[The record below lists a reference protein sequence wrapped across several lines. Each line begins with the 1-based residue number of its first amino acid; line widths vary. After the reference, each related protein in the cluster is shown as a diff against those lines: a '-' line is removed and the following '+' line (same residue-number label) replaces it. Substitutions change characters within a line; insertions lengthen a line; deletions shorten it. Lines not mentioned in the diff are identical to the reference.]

1 MQTKIPPPIVTLIFI
16 GILYLSNS
24 LITPFELA
32 YQSVIGIFL
41 ILSGLGI
48 LIASVRVFRKVGTT
62 VNPVDPNQA
71 SMLVV
76 EGPFTFSRN
85 PMYLGMS
92 EMLIGFGF
100 IFGAWLTLPI
110 VALFIIYITIFQIL
124 PEEVVMKEKFADYDE
139 YCSKVRRWI

>member
-1 MQTKIPPPIVTLIFI
+1 MQTKIPPPIVTLIFV

-24 LITPFELA
+24 LITPFDLA

-62 VNPVDPNQA
+62 VNPVDPDQA

-110 VALFIIYITIFQIL
+110 VALFMIYITIFQIL
-124 PEEVVMKEKFADYDE
+124 PEEAVMKEKNLALN
-139 YCSKVRRWI
+139 VQ

>member
-1 MQTKIPPPIVTLIFI
+1 MQTKIPPPIVTLTFV

-62 VNPVDPNQA
+62 VNPVDPDQA

-110 VALFIIYITIFQIL
+110 VALFMIYITIFQIL
-124 PEEVVMKEKFADYDE
+124 PEEAVMKEKFADYDK

>member
-1 MQTKIPPPIVTLIFI
+1 MQTKIPPPIVTLIFV

-62 VNPVDPNQA
+62 VNPVDPDQA

-110 VALFIIYITIFQIL
+110 VALFMIYITIFQIL
-124 PEEVVMKEKFADYDE
+124 PEEAVMKEKFADYDK

>member
-124 PEEVVMKEKFADYDE
+124 PEEEVMKEKFENYDE

>member
-1 MQTKIPPPIVTLIFI
+1 MQTKIPPPIVTLIFV
-16 GILYLSNS
+16 GVLYLSNS

-62 VNPVDPNQA
+62 VNPVDPDQA

-110 VALFIIYITIFQIL
+110 VALFMIYITIFQIL
-124 PEEVVMKEKFADYDE
+124 PEEAVMKEKFADYDK

>member
-32 YQSVIGIFL
+32 YQSLIGIFL

-110 VALFIIYITIFQIL
+110 VALFMIYITIFQIL
-124 PEEVVMKEKFADYDE
+124 PEELVMKEKFENYDE

>member
-1 MQTKIPPPIVTLIFI
+1 MQTKIPPPIVTLIFV

-62 VNPVDPNQA
+62 VNPVDPDQA

-110 VALFIIYITIFQIL
+110 VALFMIYITIFQIL
-124 PEEVVMKEKFADYDE
+124 PEETVMKEKFADYDE

>member
-1 MQTKIPPPIVTLIFI
+1 MQTKIPPPIVTLIFV

-62 VNPVDPNQA
+62 VNPVDPDQA

-110 VALFIIYITIFQIL
+110 VALFMIYINSGWFAL
-124 PEEVVMKEKFADYDE
+124 MFVVDVW
-139 YCSKVRRWI
+139 CWLL

>member
-32 YQSVIGIFL
+32 YQSLIGIFL
-41 ILSGLGI
+41 ILSGLGV

-124 PEEVVMKEKFADYDE
+124 PEEVVMKEKFENYDE

>member
-1 MQTKIPPPIVTLIFI
+1 M
-16 GILYLSNS
+16 
-24 LITPFELA
+24 A

-62 VNPVDPNQA
+62 VNPVDPDQA

-110 VALFIIYITIFQIL
+110 VALFMIYITIFQIL
-124 PEEVVMKEKFADYDE
+124 PEEAVMKEKFADYDE

>member
-32 YQSVIGIFL
+32 YQTVIGIFL

-124 PEEVVMKEKFADYDE
+124 PEEVVMKEKFENYDE

>member
-1 MQTKIPPPIVTLIFI
+1 MQTKIPPPIVTLIFV

-32 YQSVIGIFL
+32 YQSIIGIFL

-62 VNPVDPNQA
+62 VNPVDPDQA

-110 VALFIIYITIFQIL
+110 VALFMIYITIFQIL
-124 PEEVVMKEKFADYDE
+124 PEEAVMKEKFADYDE

>member
-110 VALFIIYITIFQIL
+110 VALFMIYITIFQIL
-124 PEEVVMKEKFADYDE
+124 PEELVMKEKFENYDE

>member
-32 YQSVIGIFL
+32 YQTVIGIFL

-110 VALFIIYITIFQIL
+110 VALFMIYITIFQIL
-124 PEEVVMKEKFADYDE
+124 PEELVMKEKFENYDE

>member
-32 YQSVIGIFL
+32 YQSLIGIFL

-124 PEEVVMKEKFADYDE
+124 PEEVVMKEKFENYDE

>member
-32 YQSVIGIFL
+32 YQSLIGIFL

-71 SMLVV
+71 TMLVV

-124 PEEVVMKEKFADYDE
+124 PEEEVMKEKFENYDE

>member
-32 YQSVIGIFL
+32 YQSLIGIFL

-48 LIASVRVFRKVGTT
+48 LIASVRVFHKVGTT

-71 SMLVV
+71 TMLVV

-124 PEEVVMKEKFADYDE
+124 PEELVMKEKFENYDE

>member
-1 MQTKIPPPIVTLIFI
+1 M
-16 GILYLSNS
+16 
-24 LITPFELA
+24 
-32 YQSVIGIFL
+32 
-41 ILSGLGI
+41 
-48 LIASVRVFRKVGTT
+48 GTT
-62 VNPVDPNQA
+62 VNPVDPDQA

-76 EGPFTFSRN
+76 EGPFTFSRI

-110 VALFIIYITIFQIL
+110 VALFMIYITIFQIL
-124 PEEVVMKEKFADYDE
+124 PEEAVMKEKFADYDE

>member
-1 MQTKIPPPIVTLIFI
+1 MQTKIPPPIVTLIFV

-62 VNPVDPNQA
+62 VNPVDPDQA
-71 SMLVV
+71 AMLVV

-110 VALFIIYITIFQIL
+110 VALFMIYMTIF
-124 PEEVVMKEKFADYDE
+124 
-139 YCSKVRRWI
+139 

>member
-124 PEEVVMKEKFADYDE
+124 PEEVVMKEKFENYDE

>member
-1 MQTKIPPPIVTLIFI
+1 M
-16 GILYLSNS
+16 
-24 LITPFELA
+24 
-32 YQSVIGIFL
+32 
-41 ILSGLGI
+41 
-48 LIASVRVFRKVGTT
+48 RVFRKVGTT
-62 VNPVDPNQA
+62 VNPVDPDQA

-110 VALFIIYITIFQIL
+110 VALFMIYITIFQIL
-124 PEEVVMKEKFADYDE
+124 PEEAVMKEKFADYDE

>member
-32 YQSVIGIFL
+32 YQSLIGIFL

-71 SMLVV
+71 TMLVV

-110 VALFIIYITIFQIL
+110 VALFMIYITIFQIL
-124 PEEVVMKEKFADYDE
+124 PEELVMKEKFENYDE

>member
-1 MQTKIPPPIVTLIFI
+1 MQTKIPPPIVTLIFV

-62 VNPVDPNQA
+62 VNPVDPDQA

-110 VALFIIYITIFQIL
+110 VALFMIYITIFQIL
-124 PEEVVMKEKFADYDE
+124 PEEAVMKEKFADYDE
-139 YCSKVRRWI
+139 YLSLIHI

>member
-1 MQTKIPPPIVTLIFI
+1 MQTKIPPPIVTLIFV

-62 VNPVDPNQA
+62 VNPVDPDQA

-110 VALFIIYITIFQIL
+110 VALFMIYITIFQIL
-124 PEEVVMKEKFADYDE
+124 PEEAVMKEKFADYDL
-139 YCSKVRRWI
+139 SLIHI

>member
-1 MQTKIPPPIVTLIFI
+1 MQTKIPPPIVTLIFV

-62 VNPVDPNQA
+62 VNPVDPDQA
-71 SMLVV
+71 SMLVI

-110 VALFIIYITIFQIL
+110 VALFMIYITLFQTML
-124 PEEVVMKEKFADYDE
+124 KKNLKFL
-139 YCSKVRRWI
+139 KIR

>member
-32 YQSVIGIFL
+32 YQTVIGIFL
-41 ILSGLGI
+41 ILSGLGV

-110 VALFIIYITIFQIL
+110 VALFMIYITIFQIL
-124 PEEVVMKEKFADYDE
+124 PEELVMKEKFENYDE